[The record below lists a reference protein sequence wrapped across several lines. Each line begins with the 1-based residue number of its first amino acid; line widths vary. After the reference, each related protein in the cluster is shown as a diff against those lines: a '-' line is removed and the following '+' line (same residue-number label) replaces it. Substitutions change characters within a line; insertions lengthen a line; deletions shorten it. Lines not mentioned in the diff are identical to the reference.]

1 MLHYMAP
8 CVAALILALVPLAAF
23 AQAATTHATVPSAG
37 TRVRLLLTQPVSE
50 MVGRVMSS
58 DGDTIVV
65 KTDGDGNTIA
75 VPMVRVTRVDVS
87 GGTRTHRLRGTGVGF
102 LGGATIGALAG
113 LASYRAPKCGSGVFC
128 LDSGPEAA
136 AMGGAATG
144 GVLGAV
150 VGLLV
155 GSTSTELWDPIA
167 GTPHGGARVGIAPSS
182 RGGVALTASL
192 TF

>member
-1 MLHYMAP
+1 MIHYMAP
-8 CVAALILALVPLAAF
+8 WVAALILAFLPLAAA
-23 AQAATTHATVPSAG
+23 AQATTAHVTVPGAG

-58 DGDTIVV
+58 DGDTVVV

-87 GGTRTHRLRGTGVGF
+87 GGTRTHRLHGTGVGF

-113 LASYRAPKCGSGVFC
+113 LASYRAPRCGSGSIC
-128 LDSGPEAA
+128 LDFGPEVA

-155 GSTSTELWDPIA
+155 GSTSTELWDPVA
-167 GTPHGGARVGIAPSS
+167 GTPHAGARVGIAPSS
-182 RGGVALTASL
+182 RGGVVLTASL

>member
-1 MLHYMAP
+1 M
-8 CVAALILALVPLAAF
+8 
-23 AQAATTHATVPSAG
+23 SA
-37 TRVRLLLTQPVSE
+37 
-50 MVGRVMSS
+50 

-75 VPMVRVTRVDVS
+75 VPMVRVTRVDVT
-87 GGTRTHRLRGTGVGF
+87 GGTRTFRFRGTAVGF

-113 LASYRAPKCGSGVFC
+113 LATYQSPNCAGVTFC
-128 LDSGPEAA
+128 LDFGPELAA
-136 AMGGAATG
+136 LGGATAG

-155 GSTSTELWDPIA
+155 GSTSTELWDPLS
-167 GTPHGGARVGIAPSS
+167 GTRQAGARLGIAPSS

-192 TF
+192 AF